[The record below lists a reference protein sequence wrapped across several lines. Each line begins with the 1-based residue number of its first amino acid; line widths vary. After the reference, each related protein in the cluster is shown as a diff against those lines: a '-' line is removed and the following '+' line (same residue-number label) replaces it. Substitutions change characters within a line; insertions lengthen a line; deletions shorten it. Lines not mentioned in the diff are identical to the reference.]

1 MYCEYFKLK
10 EKPFNL
16 TPDPR
21 YLFLGK
27 NHSEPFAQLLYA
39 TQEGAGFAVF
49 IGEVGTGKTTLI
61 RAIVSRLP
69 ENFVPAFI
77 FNPNID
83 ELELYQS
90 INRELDIEC
99 ETESKNTLQ
108 YILNRYLIDQKRAG
122 RHVVL
127 FIDEAQNL
135 TPPVLEQIRLIS
147 NLETDEEKLIQIIL
161 VGQPELRSIL
171 ERQSLRQLRQRISV
185 RCNLGPLDLNETV
198 DYIHHRLTTAGSGS
212 REIFNRSALRRLFDF
227 SGGTPRLINLVCD
240 RALLA
245 AYASGKRNVTRRM
258 IGNCIRE
265 IDGKARPRTGYGR
278 FVSALT
284 AAASIPALVFFLAH
298 AGVETEAKTH
308 STAPISAENEGRT
321 TSAKPASAILKELFS
336 KNARTIAAS
345 SILERWNDSKPLS
358 EKEMSRSLAAMAKGR
373 RFKSFEA
380 VLDYDRLREINYP
393 AILELKD
400 KDGRTGYLSVVSI
413 WGKKLFSDSSSEKFF
428 EKDLVMPRWTGRTYI
443 FWKDYK
449 FLPKNFSR
457 GHKSSKTRW
466 LQASLEKLGY
476 GVIKPHTGF
485 FGRKTQ
491 RLVMRF
497 QIENRLEANGRV
509 GPLTKM
515 FIYKRLPEY
524 ATPGLT

>member
-1 MYCEYFKLK
+1 MYCDYFKLK

-39 TQEGAGFAVF
+39 TREGTGFAVF
-49 IGEVGTGKTTLI
+49 IGEVGTGKTTII
-61 RAIVSRLP
+61 RAIVDRLP

-77 FNPNID
+77 FNPNMD
-83 ELELYQS
+83 ELELYQA
-90 INRELDIEC
+90 INRELGLEC
-99 ETESKNTLQ
+99 ETQSKNTLQ
-108 YILNRYLIDQKRAG
+108 YILDQYLIAQKSAG

-135 TPPVLEQIRLIS
+135 SQPVLEQIRLIS
-147 NLETDEEKLIQIIL
+147 NLETDKEKLIQIIL

-185 RCNLGPLDLNETV
+185 RCNLGPLDFNETV
-198 DYIHHRLTTAGSGS
+198 DYIRHRLSTAGSATQD
-212 REIFNRSALRRLFDF
+212 IFTHSALRRLFKYTR
-227 SGGTPRLINLVCD
+227 GTPRLINIVCD

-245 AYASGKRNVTRRM
+245 AYASGKTTVTRQM

-265 IDGKARPRTGYGR
+265 IDGKARPQAGYGR

-284 AAASIPALVFFLAH
+284 AAVVIPALFFFMAY

-308 STAPISAENEGRT
+308 PTPLRAIKNAGQTAYAR
-321 TSAKPASAILKELFS
+321 PASAIIKELFS

-345 SILERWNDSKPLS
+345 SILESWNNSRPLS
-358 EKEMSRSLAAMAKGR
+358 GKEKSHSLAAMAKGR

-380 VLDYDRLREINYP
+380 VLDYDQLRVINYP

-413 WGKKLFSDSSSEKFF
+413 WGKKLFSDSSGERFF
-428 EKDLVMPRWTGRTYI
+428 EKERVMQSWTGRTYI
-443 FWKDYK
+443 FWKDFK
-449 FLPKNFSR
+449 SLPKNFAR
-457 GHKSSKTRW
+457 GHKSAKTRW
-466 LQASLEKLGY
+466 LQASLAKLGY
-476 GVIKPHTGF
+476 GEIKPLTGF